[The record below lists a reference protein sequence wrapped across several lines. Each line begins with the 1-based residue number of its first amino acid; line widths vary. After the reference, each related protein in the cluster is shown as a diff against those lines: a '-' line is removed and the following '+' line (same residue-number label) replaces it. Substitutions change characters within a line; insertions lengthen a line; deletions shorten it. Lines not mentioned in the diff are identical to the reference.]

1 MDFVEFLKACAAL
14 FATLAG
20 VASFVVFLVN
30 FLKAV
35 RLVKDGTADIWFK
48 TLNFVAF
55 VLLVAQQLFFPQFD
69 VMQLDKIAG
78 LLAELGKYVLPMV
91 LTVLFPVASQFG
103 GYLHSQVRG
112 VPIFGS
118 SYSRV

>member
-35 RLVKDGTADIWFK
+35 RLVKYGTADIWFK
-48 TLNFVAF
+48 TLNFSAF

-69 VMQLDKIAG
+69 ILQLDKIAG
-78 LLAELGKYVLPMV
+78 LLADLGKYVLPMV
-91 LTVLFPVASQFG
+91 LTVLFPVATQYG
-103 GYLHSQVRG
+103 GYLHNQVRG
-112 VPIFGS
+112 VPIFGAS
-118 SYSRV
+118 HSRV

>member
-1 MDFVEFLKACAAL
+1 MEFVEFVKACAAL

-35 RLVKDGTADIWFK
+35 KLVKDGTADIWFK
-48 TLNFVAF
+48 TLNFAAF

-69 VMQLDKIAG
+69 ILQLDKIAG

-91 LTVLFPVASQFG
+91 LTVLFPVASQYG
-103 GYLHSQVRG
+103 GYLHRQVRG

>member
-48 TLNFVAF
+48 TLNFAAF

-69 VMQLDKIAG
+69 ILQLDKIAG
-78 LLAELGKYVLPMV
+78 LLADLGKYVLPMV
-91 LTVLFPVASQFG
+91 LTVLFPVATQYG
-103 GYLHSQVRG
+103 GYLHNQVRG
-112 VPIFGS
+112 VPIFGAS
-118 SYSRV
+118 HSRV

>member
-14 FATLAG
+14 FATLVG
-20 VASFVVFLVN
+20 IASLIVFVVN

-35 RLVKDGTADIWFK
+35 KVVKDGTADIWFK
-48 TLNFVAF
+48 SLNFVAF

-78 LLAELGKYVLPMV
+78 LLVQLGDYVLPMV
-91 LTVLFPVASQFG
+91 LTVLFPVASQYG

-112 VPIFGS
+112 VPLFGTS
-118 SYSRV
+118 LSRV